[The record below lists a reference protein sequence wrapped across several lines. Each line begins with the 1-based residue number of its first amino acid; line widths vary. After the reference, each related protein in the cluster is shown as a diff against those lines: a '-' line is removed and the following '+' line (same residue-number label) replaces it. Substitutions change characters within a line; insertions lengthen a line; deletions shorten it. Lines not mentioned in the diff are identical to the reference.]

1 MKRPRYNYDVASGLS
16 QLTRKLPEQ
25 LNTYAKIDEKSES
38 DLLSFIYRFS
48 SIVDYY
54 NLNNKK
60 EGDWQYFFGSNPHIL
75 LSILEDINVYS
86 FNFTFDK

>member
-25 LNTYAKIDEKSES
+25 LYTYAKIDEKSES

-48 SIVDYY
+48 SIVEYY
-54 NLNNKK
+54 NLNNKI
-60 EGDWQYFFGSNPHIL
+60 NIHI
-75 LSILEDINVYS
+75 
-86 FNFTFDK
+86 K